1 MRRRHVD
8 SVVLMPYA
16 TCNDADHHP
25 CRPPYIP
32 NEQRCARKTS
42 TSVLER
48 MLYLAPARPRRAPW
62 VVSAANVTAAD
73 KGSADS
79 GGGGQRERV
88 ATASNQ
94 EPGAEVVMG
103 VMGV

>member
-1 MRRRHVD
+1 M
-8 SVVLMPYA
+8 L
-16 TCNDADHHP
+16 TIILADHHIYQMSKGAQG
-25 CRPPYIP
+25 RPVRLCSRGCCTLL
-32 NEQRCARKTS
+32 QKG
-42 TSVLER
+42 
-48 MLYLAPARPRRAPW
+48 PRRAPW
-62 VVSAANVTAAD
+62 VVSAADVTAAD